1 MLTILASF
9 LFAGA
14 SLSLV
19 AWIAFQSE
27 RERLKESHIDY
38 NEQQATMARA
48 SVQDMRQPL
57 NSIAGLVNGLQTSLR
72 KASIGQDDV
81 SGKLDL
87 SLRELNEALQRAL
100 AVFELADDDRDLHL
114 SPIDIRTEIK
124 LLIRKR
130 NKNLLK
136 AKSDVKVV
144 AGYIPEF
151 WIETDLDRFSECIGV
166 LLDQA
171 IAQTK
176 EGNIRVT
183 VATEEQRNGQYRV
196 AVAVKDNGRG
206 MDQRR
211 ARSFFNPVEY
221 EDNPELRG
229 LPASM
234 LSLNLAARS
243 ATRLGGSM
251 MAKSCVGIGTTF
263 IFSMRANSCAPVE
276 DQCADTDRTGRS
288 FEHPNFDQLSVLL
301 VDDNEINLFVLQ
313 EFVIPLGF
321 GRVVTAGGGQKAIE
335 RALAEPFDLI
345 LMDLAMPSVDGFAA
359 AARIREGGPSESAPI
374 IAVSGMPISA
384 DSADLKKAGI
394 DGFVPKPVVNG
405 DLLAA
410 ILSVLE
416 DAMRHADERKAAG
429 GILLRVRLSLI
440 RVTHGVFKNTE
451 DCREKVTVD

>member
-27 RERLKESHIDY
+27 RERLKESHVDH

-130 NKNLLK
+130 NKSLLK
-136 AKSDVKVV
+136 AKSDVKIV

-263 IFSMRANSCAPVE
+263 IFSIRANSCAPVE
-276 DQCADTDRTGRS
+276 DQSADTDRPGRS

-313 EFVIPLGF
+313 EFIMPLGF
-321 GRVVTAGGGQKAIE
+321 GRVVTAGGGQKAID

-416 DAMRHADERKAAG
+416 DAMRHADERRADTEHDAAG
-429 GILLRVRLSLI
+429 RLRLAA
-440 RVTHGVFKNTE
+440 G
-451 DCREKVTVD
+451 